1 MINYLLDN
9 PEVML
14 TIEYSLAGAAVALL
28 ATVIYTIKK
37 DI

>member
-9 PEVML
+9 PEIL
-14 TIEYSLAGAAVALL
+14 STIEYSLAGAVVAVL

-37 DI
+37 DV

>member
-9 PEVML
+9 PEIL
-14 TIEYSLAGAAVALL
+14 STIEYSLVGGAVALL

>member
-9 PEVML
+9 PEIMT
-14 TIEYSLAGAAVALL
+14 TIEYSLVGGAVALL
-28 ATVIYTIKK
+28 TAVIYTIKK

>member
-9 PEVML
+9 PEIL
-14 TIEYSLAGAAVALL
+14 TIIEYSLAGAAVVVL

-37 DI
+37 DV